1 MENNRLPRLLEL
13 VMILQSGVGTEL
25 YEIMEELD
33 ISRSTAFRDL
43 KILRDAG
50 IPYSFEK
57 GKGYQINATFF
68 LPPLNIQTSEAHALV
83 KLIKCAASHVDGK
96 VVADA
101 IHALRKLTSN
111 LSLPVRE
118 VCRGLLDQVTVLT
131 PISEQADMQTD
142 HVSQLLPA
150 IEEKRCVE
158 AMYQSPADGAEH
170 AIRLHPYH
178 LICADYKWMLI
189 AVVQPGNGIRTI
201 PLDALSQMRL
211 TQTHFRRSEFDLKGY
226 LGKAWR
232 CQPEGQIYRVKLCIK
247 PEYAAHMSAIQWHQT
262 QDYTILCDGQCEM
275 TFEIDG
281 LKEIANW
288 VWQHHDKLAVCEPPE
303 LVAMLR
309 SRCEDM
315 LEILNDCGCQDDDMR
330 A

>member
-13 VMILQSGVGTEL
+13 VMILQSGVGTQL

-50 IPYSFEK
+50 VPYSFEK
-57 GKGYQINATFF
+57 GQGYQINATFY
-68 LPPLNIQTSEAHALV
+68 LPPLNLQTSEAHALV

-96 VVADA
+96 IVADA

-118 VCRGLLDQVTVLT
+118 VCRGLLDEVTVLT

-150 IEEKRCVE
+150 IEENRCVE
-158 AMYQSPADGAEH
+158 AQYLSADDGIERT
-170 AIRLHPYH
+170 IRLHPYH

-189 AVVQPGNGIRTI
+189 AVVQPGNGMRTI
-201 PLDALSQMRL
+201 PLETLSQMRL
-211 TQTHFRRSEFDLKGY
+211 TQTYFRRSEFDIKAY

-232 CQPEGQIYRVKLCIK
+232 CQPEGQIYRVKVCIK
-247 PEYAAHMSAIQWHQT
+247 PEHVAFISAIQWHHT
-262 QDYTILCDGQCEM
+262 QDYTILCDGRCEM
-275 TFEIDG
+275 FFEVDG
-281 LKEIANW
+281 LSEIANW
-288 VWQHHDKLAVCEPPE
+288 IWQHHDKLTVCQPPE
-303 LVAMLR
+303 LIDLLR
-309 SRCEDM
+309 TRCQNM
-315 LEILNDCGCQDDDMR
+315 LEGLGKCDCNNSLP